1 MKFSINRDLLFTE
14 LNHASKGLSTK
25 TPMPILTG
33 IKLVAS
39 KSGLKIITSNMDI
52 SIQIEIPI
60 SDQLI
65 IEETGDCVVPGK
77 YFVDIIRKIDA
88 KMVDFSIFEENTI
101 KILADRSNFT
111 LIAMDKN
118 NFPNFQFVGTPNPI
132 ILTSQKL
139 KQIIKQTSFA
149 AGISETRIILT
160 GVCLEINENSLK
172 AVATDSYRLA
182 RKELTMEHEAQ
193 SNQVVIPSRSLDE
206 LNKIIDDTSENIEV
220 HLLTNKV
227 LFKYK
232 NIYFLTRLI
241 EGSFP
246 DTSSLIPSEFLL
258 EMVFN
263 KNDLLATIDRVSL
276 FATMDTTNIIKL
288 SLNPNQTIELS
299 STSTEIGKAVEEII
313 PLSCT
318 EIKQFQIA
326 FSSKYFYDALKA
338 FESDKI
344 KVQFTGEIKPFI
356 ITGDKDPE
364 LTQLIL
370 PVRVS

>member
-1 MKFSINRDLLFTE
+1 
-14 LNHASKGLSTK
+14 
-25 TPMPILTG
+25 
-33 IKLVAS
+33 
-39 KSGLKIITSNMDI
+39 
-52 SIQIEIPI
+52 
-60 SDQLI
+60 
-65 IEETGDCVVPGK
+65 
-77 YFVDIIRKIDA
+77 
-88 KMVDFSIFEENTI
+88 
-101 KILADRSNFT
+101 
-111 LIAMDKN
+111 
-118 NFPNFQFVGTPNPI
+118 
-132 ILTSQKL
+132 
-139 KQIIKQTSFA
+139 
-149 AGISETRIILT
+149 
-160 GVCLEINENSLK
+160 
-172 AVATDSYRLA
+172 
-182 RKELTMEHEAQ
+182 MEHEAQ

>member
-1 MKFSINRDLLFTE
+1 
-14 LNHASKGLSTK
+14 
-25 TPMPILTG
+25 
-33 IKLVAS
+33 
-39 KSGLKIITSNMDI
+39 MDI